1 MLRLMDISNR
11 KKASVKGKTHAKSSA
26 CISTVSPC
34 ERPGAGFA
42 STCSTILG
50 TALMSMDVGSV
61 AGSESVRVAATVAE
75 VVPELHRY
83 SDFEELLKCGIGALI
98 DTYSL

>member
-26 CISTVSPC
+26 CISTASPC

-42 STCSTILG
+42 STYSTTVGTGTDEYGRGISGRKGVGEGGGNGSRSGARAASIL
-50 TALMSMDVGSV
+50 
-61 AGSESVRVAATVAE
+61 
-75 VVPELHRY
+75 
-83 SDFEELLKCGIGALI
+83 
-98 DTYSL
+98 